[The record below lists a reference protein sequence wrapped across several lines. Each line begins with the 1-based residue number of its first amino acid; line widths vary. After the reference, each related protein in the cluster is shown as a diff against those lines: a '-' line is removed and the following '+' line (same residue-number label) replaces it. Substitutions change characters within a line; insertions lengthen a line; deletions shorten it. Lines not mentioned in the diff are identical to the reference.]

1 MTTGPAAAGGS
12 STPHRTPPGYLS
24 ELLARI
30 DRATADDIHR
40 FQPPPGTDVRR
51 SAVLILMAQSD
62 DGPDVLLTER
72 SATMRSQP
80 GQVSFPG
87 GTIDP
92 EDVDEYAAAL
102 REAREEVGLDTDQ
115 VAIHG
120 RMPDLYIP
128 ARHFAVAPVIGTAP
142 DDYALGEINPHE
154 VERAARVPLAHLAD
168 PGIRYTVT
176 APNGYRGPA
185 FLVDELF
192 VWGFTANVLDSVL
205 RLGGF
210 GRPWDHERTVP
221 LPGKFLQGMPRTLR

>member
-1 MTTGPAAAGGS
+1 MTTYVPAPAFL
-12 STPHRTPPGYLS
+12 T

-40 FQPPPGTDVRR
+40 FEPPPGTDVRR
-51 SAVLILMAQSD
+51 SAVLILMSD
-62 DGPDVLLTER
+62 SGDGPDVLLTER

-87 GTIDP
+87 GSIDP

-102 REAREEVGLDTDQ
+102 REAREEVGIDTRT
-115 VAIHG
+115 VSIHG
-120 RMPDLYIP
+120 RLPDLYIP
-128 ARHFAVAPVIGTAP
+128 VRRFAVAPVIGSAP
-142 DDYALGEINPHE
+142 HDYELGEVNPLE
-154 VERAARVPLAHLAD
+154 VERAARVPLAQLAD
-168 PGIRYTVT
+168 PELRYTVT

-185 FLVDELF
+185 FLVDGLF

-210 GRPWDHERTVP
+210 GRDWDHGRMIP
-221 LPGKFLQGMPRTLR
+221 LPDRFHR